1 MENQVKVGGIV
12 AELQGL
18 LADKAKLEAE
28 NSKLKGLLEEVSS
41 VNSLVAG
48 VAVKVNRI
56 VKGGK

>member
-28 NSKLKGLLEEVSS
+28 NAKLKGLLEEVSS